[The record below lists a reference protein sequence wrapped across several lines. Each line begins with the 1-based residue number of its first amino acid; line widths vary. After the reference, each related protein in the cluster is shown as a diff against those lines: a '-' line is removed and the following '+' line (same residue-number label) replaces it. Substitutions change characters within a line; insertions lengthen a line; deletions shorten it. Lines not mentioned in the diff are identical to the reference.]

1 MINIL
6 FIFKLIGTT
15 GILITALAAALYL
28 LQKFGIAPIIIGS
41 AVVFMAVVL
50 YLDGDSVMQGV
61 RKEIMT
67 ASASEMLNE
76 AETVADAGTDYTLII
91 PVEEKVLQ
99 EG

>member
-28 LQKFGIAPIIIGS
+28 LKKFGIIPIIIGS
-41 AVVFMAVVL
+41 AVVFMTVVL

-67 ASASEMLNE
+67 AYVPEILNE
-76 AETVADAGTDYTLII
+76 AETVADAVDLAICNTENKG
-91 PVEEKVLQ
+91 E
-99 EG
+99 

>member
-15 GILITALAAALYL
+15 GILITALAVALFL
-28 LQKFGIAPIIIGS
+28 LQKFGIIPIIIGS
-41 AVVFMAVVL
+41 AVVFMTVVL
-50 YLDGDSVMQGV
+50 YLDGDLIIQGV
-61 RKEIMT
+61 RKKIMT
-67 ASASEMLNE
+67 TSASGILNE

>member
-28 LQKFGIAPIIIGS
+28 LQKFGIIPIIIGS
-41 AVVFMAVVL
+41 AVVFMTVVL

-61 RKEIMT
+61 RKEIMM
-67 ASASEMLNE
+67 AYVPEILNE
-76 AETVADAGTDYTLII
+76 AETVADAVYLVICNTENKG
-91 PVEEKVLQ
+91 E
-99 EG
+99 

>member
-15 GILITALAAALYL
+15 GILIAALAAALFL
-28 LQKFGIAPIIIGS
+28 LQKFGIIPIIIGS
-41 AVVFMAVVL
+41 AVVFMTVVL
-50 YLDGDSVMQGV
+50 YLDGDSMIQGV

-76 AETVADAGTDYTLII
+76 AETVADAVNLVIYNR
-91 PVEEKVLQ
+91 K
-99 EG
+99 

>member
-28 LQKFGIAPIIIGS
+28 LQKFGIIQIIIGS
-41 AVVFMAVVL
+41 AVVFITVVI
-50 YLDGDSVMQGV
+50 YLDGDSMIQGV

-67 ASASEMLNE
+67 AYVPEILNE
-76 AETVADAGTDYTLII
+76 AETVADAVDLVICNTENKG
-91 PVEEKVLQ
+91 E
-99 EG
+99 